1 MVRTLVPEKRIEV
14 KARITEDLHAR
25 LVAECGEC
33 GCALNGFIAIAIA
46 HEIADR
52 KQRRQAAQNYAII
65 AGQLSM
71 EDDINRSNDQTVG
84 PLQKRLN
91 AIERETAR
99 VKSGLL

>member
-1 MVRTLVPEKRIEV
+1 MVRTHVPEKRVEV

-52 KQRRQAAQNYAII
+52 KQRRQAAKSHTTL
-65 AGQLSM
+65 AGQLSLDGIGNV
-71 EDDINRSNDQTVG
+71 EHPAEG
-84 PLQKRLN
+84 PLQKRIN

-99 VKSGLL
+99 IKSGLL